1 MASLRCAITL
11 SAPTVPVFGIA
22 VFIALLAVL
31 ARFLGID
38 IPWVSDN
45 VAETLLIAF
54 AVLSAGVLLKGL

>member
-1 MASLRCAITL
+1 MASLRGAINL

-54 AVLSAGVLLKGL
+54 AVLGAGVVFKGL

>member
-1 MASLRCAITL
+1 MASLRGAISL

-31 ARFLGID
+31 ARFLGIE

-54 AVLSAGVLLKGL
+54 AVLGAGVVFKGL

>member
-1 MASLRCAITL
+1 MASLRGAISL

-31 ARFLGID
+31 VRFLGID

-54 AVLSAGVLLKGL
+54 AVLSAGVMFKGL